1 MVRPGPATGSGRP
14 ATGPVRG
21 CGSPPPVESRA
32 YDAAVA
38 FSQKLLNEGEQLVL
52 DLRPHLIFLAPS
64 AGAFAVAVIG
74 TIVRFAVIDMGDT
87 GDKLLTWVCIAA
99 LVFTG
104 AWFALEWIKWFTT
117 NFVLTTDR
125 IITSEGFIAKKGM
138 EIPLDRVNTVIFN
151 QSVFE
156 RMVGAGDLGIESAGE
171 QGNQH
176 LSDIRKP
183 AIVKNEIYRQIE
195 ANENR
200 KFDRM
205 RNGPAA
211 DPTHVQGAPSSIP
224 EQIDQL
230 AELHQRGVLSDAEFQ
245 RKKAE
250 LLDRM

>member
-1 MVRPGPATGSGRP
+1 
-14 ATGPVRG
+14 
-21 CGSPPPVESRA
+21 
-32 YDAAVA
+32 VA
-38 FSQKLLNEGEQLVL
+38 FSDKMLNDGEQLVL

-64 AGAFAVAVIG
+64 GGAFAVAIIG
-74 TIVRFAVIDMGDT
+74 SIVGLTVLEVDLMNWVYLLAVLGT
-87 GDKLLTWVCIAA
+87 GLWFLFEWV
-99 LVFTG
+99 
-104 AWFALEWIKWFTT
+104 KWYTT

-200 KFDRM
+200 KFDRI
-205 RNGPAA
+205 RNGPGA
-211 DPTHVQGAPSSIP
+211 DPTQVQAAPASIP
-224 EQIDQL
+224 DQIDQL

>member
-1 MVRPGPATGSGRP
+1 MPN
-14 ATGPVRG
+14 
-21 CGSPPPVESRA
+21 
-32 YDAAVA
+32 VA
-38 FSQKLLNEGEQLVL
+38 FSEKLLNDGEKLVL
-52 DLRPHLIFLAPS
+52 DLRPHIVFLAP
-64 AGAFAVAVIG
+64 AAAAFAVAVIG
-74 TIVRFAVIDMGDT
+74 SLVTWAVMGETAETFLNWVRLAAV
-87 GDKLLTWVCIAA
+87 L
-99 LVFTG
+99 FTG
-104 AWFALEWIKWFTT
+104 LWLLFEWVKWYTT

-156 RMVGAGDLGIESAGE
+156 RMIKAGDLGIESAGE
-171 QGNQH
+171 QGSQH
-176 LSDIRKP
+176 LTDIRRP
-183 AIVKNEIYRQIE
+183 DVVKNEIYRQIE

-200 KFDRM
+200 KVDRI
-205 RNGPAA
+205 RTGPGA
-211 DPTHVQGAPSSIP
+211 DPTQVQGGAPSIP